1 MRKVALVLVS
11 VLLSSLLMLA
21 GCNPTAPAGSGGDNS
36 GGNSGGNAPAGA
48 SGKISVVSREDGSG
62 TRSAFIELFGVQ
74 DENKVDQTTASAS
87 ITNSTAV
94 MLTTVSG
101 DPRAIGYVSMGSL
114 STNVKALA
122 IDGTKATT
130 ENVKNGSYKIQRPFN
145 IVTKGTVGEA
155 AQDFINFIMSSDGQ
169 KVVEAEKYIAVD
181 GSAPAYKSNGASGQV
196 VVAGSSSV
204 TPVMEKLKEAYAT
217 ANPNVKI
224 EIQTSDS
231 SSGIKQT
238 SDGTCDIGMASR
250 ELKDSEKADGL
261 SPTVIAK
268 DGIAVIVNLD
278 LPIDSMTSEQVKKI
292 FTGTTTKWEDVM

>member
-21 GCNPTAPAGSGGDNS
+21 GCNHTAPAGSGSN
-36 GGNSGGNAPAGA
+36 NSGGNAPAGV
-48 SGKISVVSREDGSG
+48 SGQISVVSREDGSG

-114 STNVKALA
+114 RTNVKALA

-204 TPVMEKLKEAYAT
+204 TPVMEKLKEAYAA

-238 SDGTCDIGMASR
+238 GDGTCDIGMASR
-250 ELKDSEKADGL
+250 ELKDSEKADVL
-261 SPTVIAK
+261 EPTVIAK